1 MMPSSALAQQ
11 QQALLA
17 LLFSSPGSA
26 RNAALQDLATC
37 GGPALGSSIARAQGS
52 TSAATSAST
61 PTPTLHAQRG
71 LQVYWSNAQA
81 LAERSLAQAYPVVQQ
96 LLGGDSFAAL
106 AQALWHSCPPVRGD
120 LACWGGDLADF
131 VAKDPQLA
139 AEPYLGDL
147 ARLEWALHQV
157 ANAQDCTA
165 EPASFALLSSQDP
178 TQGPE
183 NLFLKLAPGL
193 TVLAS
198 AWPVV
203 AIHAAHAAADDR
215 ANGPANALAD
225 PSADTSDGRAA
236 QVIALQQAGA
246 WVQARVAQ
254 TAVVWRMGH
263 TPCVREALPG
273 EPEFL
278 AAVGAGA
285 SLGAALELAAQLNL
299 AQWLPLAVQT
309 GLVWGVAAQSA
320 PQQRCG
326 IT

>member
-17 LLFSSPGSA
+17 LLFSSAGSSA
-26 RNAALQDLATC
+26 RNTALQDLAAC
-37 GGPALGSSIARAQGS
+37 GSPALGLGTMPPHA
-52 TSAATSAST
+52 
-61 PTPTLHAQRG
+61 PHAQRG
-71 LQVYWSNAQA
+71 LQAYWANAQA

-131 VAKDPQLA
+131 VAQDPQLA
-139 AEPYLGDL
+139 AEPYLSDL

-165 EPASFALLSSQDP
+165 DPASFALLSSQDP
-178 TQGPE
+178 AQGPE
-183 NLFLKLAPGL
+183 HLFLQLAPGVA
-193 TVLAS
+193 VLAS

-203 AIHAAHAAADDR
+203 AIHAAHAAADVL
-215 ANGPANALAD
+215 ANAPANALAD
-225 PSADTSDGRAA
+225 PSADTSDGGAA
-236 QVIALQQAGA
+236 QANALQQAGA

-254 TAVVWRMGH
+254 TAVVWRKGP
-263 TPCVREALPG
+263 TPCVREAMPG
-273 EPEFL
+273 EPDFL

-285 SLGAALELAAQLNL
+285 SLGAALALAARLDL
-299 AQWLPLAVQT
+299 AQWLPVAVQT
-309 GLVWGVAAQSA
+309 GLVWGVAARPA
-320 PQQRCG
+320 PG
-326 IT
+326 